1 MEETVVSEVSESA
14 GMSHRYKYQV
24 CNECI
29 GDEYL
34 KKVVTRCGKE
44 GVCTYCGKVARVIT
58 LENLAKHIER
68 FFDDHFVDDGAAPYH
83 PKFST
88 VREVDKKVDVII
100 EKYAKVDID
109 IAQDLQMELR
119 RMHFSPEDERM
130 GYKNPFDERMLYSRK
145 VVGKGNWNSIW
156 RELRKSIVEENRMFN
171 IRAKE
176 ILDSVFGGNV
186 ICDDDENKEL
196 SNIVEVGPG
205 KEISSLFRARE
216 FQSDEKLHTAL
227 CYPDREL
234 GPPPSSHATAGRM
247 NAEGVAVFYGATTPK
262 VAIAEIRPA
271 IGSRVVVG
279 RFDITRN
286 LKLLNVVKLKS
297 LVASGVPKSYF
308 RPSKKR
314 ILEKIEF
321 LSSLCG
327 RISAPVVPQDEAVDY
342 LVTQA
347 ISDYLSKLDRPT
359 PIDGLIYHSAQTGS
373 KAENVILFHKS
384 SRVEYR
390 RQPKDADV
398 SEQHN
403 DFFGSKVKVEYVVY
417 ETKGV
422 EDMKDNESLDCFD
435 YDKHHLHDKREASLK
450 LDCFDISI
458 HLVGGVRFKTGKQ
471 EISRQHAGID
481 TLFDDWGL

>member
-14 GMSHRYKYQV
+14 DMSHRYKYQV
-24 CNECI
+24 CSECI

-34 KKVVTRCGKE
+34 KKVVTRCGKD
-44 GVCTYCGKVARVIT
+44 GMCTYCGKAARVIT
-58 LENLAKHIER
+58 LKNLARHIKR
-68 FFDDHFVDDGAAPYH
+68 LFDDHFVDDREAPYH

-88 VREVDKKVDVII
+88 AREGDKKVVFII
-100 EKYAKVDID
+100 EKYAEVDIE
-109 IAQDLQMELR
+109 IAQDLQVELR
-119 RMHFSPEDERM
+119 RKYFSPEDERM
-130 GYKNPFDERMLYSRK
+130 GNENPFDERMLYSRK

-186 ICDDDENKEL
+186 ICDDKENKEL

-216 FQSDEKLHTAL
+216 FQSDEKLYTAL
-227 CYPDREL
+227 CHPDREL
-234 GPPPSSHATAGRM
+234 GPPPSSYATSGRM
-247 NAEGVAVFYGATTPK
+247 NAEGVAVFYGATRPK

-271 IGSRVVVG
+271 VGSRVLVG

-286 LKLLNVVKLKS
+286 LKLLNVVKLRS
-297 LVASGVPKSYF
+297 LVASRVPESYF

-321 LSSLCG
+321 LSSLCA
-327 RISAPVVPQDEAVDY
+327 RISAPVVPQDEAADY

-347 ISDYLSKLDRPT
+347 LSDYLSKLDLPT
-359 PIDGLIYHSAQTGS
+359 PIDGLIYDSAQTGS
-373 KAENVILFHKS
+373 KTENVVLFHKS

-390 RQPKDADV
+390 RKPKDADV
-398 SEQHN
+398 SEQHD
-403 DFFGSKVKVEYVVY
+403 DFSGPKVKVEYVVY

-422 EDMKDNESLDCFD
+422 EDIKGSESVDCFD
-435 YDKHHLHDKREASLK
+435 YDKRHLHDKRETSLK
-450 LDCFDISI
+450 LDCLDISI
-458 HLVGGVRFKTGKQ
+458 HLIKRVKFKTGKQ
-471 EISRQHAGID
+471 KISRQHAGID
-481 TLFDDWGL
+481 TLFDDREH